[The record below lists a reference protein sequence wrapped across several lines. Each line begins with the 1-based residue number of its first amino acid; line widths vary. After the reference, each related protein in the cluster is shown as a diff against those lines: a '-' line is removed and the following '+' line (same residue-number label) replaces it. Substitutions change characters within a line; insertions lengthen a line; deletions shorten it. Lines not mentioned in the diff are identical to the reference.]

1 VGNIMASP
9 EIQFAQRLA
18 SNEKIVRDRALNKLR
33 KYIVAKTRRS
43 TGGFSHNELLKI
55 WKGLFYCLWMQ
66 DKPLLQEELAKN
78 ISALTHAFQ
87 NEDARELFLQ
97 TFFQTMNHEWNGID
111 GLRLDKF
118 YMLMRFIL
126 RECFEVLK
134 DNQWEERLMKEL
146 LSMIMTEVMSARN
159 KAPRG
164 VKFHFIDI
172 YLQELAKVGA
182 EELTAEQN
190 LLLIDPFCKLAA
202 RTKDH
207 LLMQAVIQGIFE
219 QIVDQ
224 SPFAIEEIMKETYH
238 RRDEAEDSVEEL
250 LLESKRDK
258 DSTKPVSRQQQ
269 ILFKHRGEE
278 EDLSLDGFEDQD
290 NPDEIVGPVLQFDYD
305 ALAERLLELSR
316 RKSTPAQN
324 RKRLYRVVKKFQDLA
339 EGVFPQDDFPEDVS
353 TDEDD
358 DEYSRGRR
366 KKRQQKKALD
376 KKEKGKN
383 NNVEKEK
390 ANREEIGAKKK
401 KKKKK
406 KVRIKGTVSS
416 AVEFV
421 VDCASENGT
430 AENKQ
435 ACKKEALQ
443 VTVAGQ
449 SDRNIHSSSSSSS
462 DEMSDSSKR
471 GKWGLKKK
479 AKKKDLLVHME
490 MVEPVVENGH
500 SSVSNAECSTAQL
513 MRKEKVIK
521 ISELKKDSSTPGS
534 CGHQEGGDSDSC
546 ATRADQM
553 KCRRIDSEDFVVAKK
568 RSGTK
573 TKRKIKKVLIWLVES
588 NFDLKLVL
596 LKVPPTVPNQGF
608 SPWTKKQKQVSKLEE
623 DFVKFEKS
631 VEPSPSFYRKPK
643 DSTSSLSFA
652 NIGILKKKQLSTS
665 DSGSKKVTFG
675 LNRNMTTEFRISD
688 ESILLSPEGPSRVAF
703 DPEQKPLHGVLK
715 SPMTQST
722 YPKLKKKSVRTLV
735 KRRTSKDFFQ

>member
-1 VGNIMASP
+1 MASP

-258 DSTKPVSRQQQ
+258 DSTKPVSRQ
-269 ILFKHRGEE
+269 LNGEE

-376 KKEKGKN
+376 KKEKGKKAA
-383 NNVEKEK
+383 EKEK

-406 KVRIKGTVSS
+406 KVRIKGT
-416 AVEFV
+416 E
-421 VDCASENGT
+421 E
-430 AENKQ
+430 
-435 ACKKEALQ
+435 
-443 VTVAGQ
+443 
-449 SDRNIHSSSSSSS
+449 
-462 DEMSDSSKR
+462 SDS
-471 GKWGLKKK
+471 LYF
-479 AKKKDLLVHME
+479 L
-490 MVEPVVENGH
+490 N
-500 SSVSNAECSTAQL
+500 
-513 MRKEKVIK
+513 
-521 ISELKKDSSTPGS
+521 
-534 CGHQEGGDSDSC
+534 
-546 ATRADQM
+546 
-553 KCRRIDSEDFVVAKK
+553 
-568 RSGTK
+568 
-573 TKRKIKKVLIWLVES
+573 
-588 NFDLKLVL
+588 
-596 LKVPPTVPNQGF
+596 
-608 SPWTKKQKQVSKLEE
+608 TKKQKQVSKLEE

-652 NIGILKKKQLSTS
+652 KQLSTS

>member
-1 VGNIMASP
+1 MASP

-258 DSTKPVSRQQQ
+258 DSTKPVSRQ
-269 ILFKHRGEE
+269 LNGEE

-376 KKEKGKN
+376 KKEKGKKAA
-383 NNVEKEK
+383 EKEK

-416 AVEFV
+416 AVVKDDVTEFV

-449 SDRNIHSSSSSSS
+449 REIKMNRKLFKGDRNIHSSSSSSS

-573 TKRKIKKVLIWLVES
+573 TKRKIKKEES
-588 NFDLKLVL
+588 DSLYFLN
-596 LKVPPTVPNQGF
+596 
-608 SPWTKKQKQVSKLEE
+608 TKKQKQVSKLEE

-652 NIGILKKKQLSTS
+652 KQLSTS